1 MRESV
6 KIKDYHYLFICN
18 SDKLD
23 TLARRCMTDVLFFR
37 NNGAEVSV
45 ICQSDSPLFEQ
56 FKAEGINLYSISSF
70 SSQWNRVIVLFQLL
84 KKISNIKPFDF
95 VHCYHYELL
104 FTLGVFLKKISP
116 ISLVFTC
123 NQDVSSL
130 YRLWWHDFFIKRID
144 YVFTL
149 SPSIQEQLTDLL
161 PVPSRKVSVI
171 GLGLESQ
178 ISFFPRNKDSEEWNL
193 CVFVANK
200 SGLDEGLEL
209 LLRILDHLNENLKN
223 NSTKIK
229 LKLNLLSE
237 VVWEKHYAFQSLK
250 SLVLE
255 RGLSSMV
262 EFKYRPQRNN
272 FFQGQDI
279 FISTDDQEL
288 FNDIELWALLSHLPV
303 IIPRTSA
310 REQLL
315 QSRQLGSTYQMG
327 DGREL
332 KQKILFMIHHYFTLL
347 SSLEM
352 AAPKLEESHQFDHY
366 SLLLLETYQKLIVR
380 RARLVSL
387 KNKMSS

>member
-6 KIKDYHYLFICN
+6 KITDYHYLFICN

-23 TLARRCMTDVLFFR
+23 TLARRCLSDVLFFR
-37 NNGAEVSV
+37 NTGAEVSV
-45 ICQSDSPLFEQ
+45 ICQSDTPLFEQ
-56 FKAEGINLYSISSF
+56 FKAEGINLYSLNSF
-70 SSQWNRVIVLFQLL
+70 SSQWNRVIVLLQLL
-84 KKISNIKPFDF
+84 KKISNLKPFDF

-104 FTLGVFLKKISP
+104 FTLGIFLKRISP

-123 NQDVSSL
+123 NQDVSTL
-130 YRLWWHDFFIKRID
+130 YRFWWHDFFIKRID

-149 SPSIQEQLTDLL
+149 SPSIQEQLADLL
-161 PVPSRKVSVI
+161 PIPSRKVSVM

-178 ISFFPRNKDSEEWNL
+178 ISFSPRKKDSDEWNL

-200 SGLDEGLEL
+200 FDLDEGLEL
-209 LLRILDHLNENLKN
+209 LLRILDHLNENLKS
-223 NSTKIK
+223 NSPNIK

-237 VVWEKHYAFQSLK
+237 VVWEKHFAFQSLK

-272 FFQGQDI
+272 FFLGQDI
-279 FISTDDQEL
+279 FISIDDQEL
-288 FNDIELWALLSHLPV
+288 FNDIELWALLSHLPIV
-303 IIPRTSA
+303 IPRTSV

-315 QSRQLGSTYQMG
+315 QSRELGHTYQMG

-332 KQKILFMIHHYFTLL
+332 KQKILFIIDHYFTLL

-352 AAPKLEESHQFDHY
+352 AVPKLHESHQFEHY
-366 SLLLLETYQKLIVR
+366 SILLRETYQKLIAR